1 MNTVRLT
8 PLERRHL
15 DKTLEWAND
24 PELMR
29 LLNRAHTVSREEHEQ
44 WFDAL
49 QNREDCCYF
58 AIENV
63 DGAHLGNVWLWDID
77 PRHRRAELRI
87 VMGLD
92 EAGKGA
98 GTEAISRLC
107 DHAFERLNLHKVY
120 AYVLAINP
128 RARRS
133 FEKAGFVLEGTL
145 REDRWTGNCFTDVD
159 LLAKHFSRNDAA
171 AQRKKNQ

>member
-44 WFDAL
+44 WFEAL
-49 QNREDCCYF
+49 QKREDCCYF

-63 DGAHLGNVWLWDID
+63 DDAHLGNVWLWDID
-77 PRHRRAELRI
+77 QRHRRAELRI

-92 EAGKGA
+92 SAGKGV

-107 DHAFERLNLHKVY
+107 DYAFERLNLHKVY

-128 RARRS
+128 RACRS

-145 REDRWTGNCFTDVD
+145 KEDRWTGESFTDVY
-159 LLAKHFSRNDAA
+159 LLARLNHR
-171 AQRKKNQ
+171 

>member
-1 MNTVRLT
+1 MNISVRLR

-15 DKTLEWAND
+15 QRTLEWAND

-29 LLNRAHTVSREEHEQ
+29 LLNRAHTVSKEEHEQ
-44 WFDAL
+44 WFEAISK
-49 QNREDCCYF
+49 REDCCYF

-77 PRHRRAELRI
+77 QRHRRAELRI

-92 EAGKGA
+92 STDKGA
-98 GTEAISRLC
+98 GTEAISQLC

-133 FEKAGFVLEGTL
+133 FEKAGFELEGTL
-145 REDRWTGNCFTDVD
+145 REDRWTGESFTDVH
-159 LLAKHFSRNDAA
+159 LLSKLNRG
-171 AQRKKNQ
+171 

>member
-1 MNTVRLT
+1 M
-8 PLERRHL
+8 E
-15 DKTLEWAND
+15 KTLEWAND

-44 WFDAL
+44 WFDAV
-49 QNREDCCYF
+49 QKREDCCYF
-58 AIENV
+58 AIESL
-63 DGAHLGNVWLWDID
+63 DSKHLGNVWLWDID
-77 PRHRRAELRI
+77 LRHRRAELRI

-92 EAGKGA
+92 RAGKGA

-107 DHAFERLNLHKVY
+107 DYAFERLNLHKVY

-145 REDRWTGNCFTDVD
+145 REDRWSGDSFVDVH
-159 LLAKHFSRNDAA
+159 LLSKLNRG
-171 AQRKKNQ
+171 

>member
-8 PLERRHL
+8 LLERRHL
-15 DKTLEWAND
+15 EKTLEWAND
-24 PELMR
+24 PEVMR
-29 LLNRAHTVSREEHEQ
+29 LLNRAHTVSRDEHEH
-44 WFDAL
+44 WFAGL
-49 QNREDCCYF
+49 QKREDCCYF
-58 AIENV
+58 AIETV
-63 DGAHLGNVWLWDID
+63 DGVHLGNVWLWDID
-77 PRHRRAELRI
+77 ARHRRAELRI

-92 EAGKGA
+92 SRDKGV

-107 DHAFERLNLHKVY
+107 EYAFERLNLHRVY

-145 REDRWTGNCFTDVD
+145 REDRWTGEAFTDVY
-159 LLAKHFSRNDAA
+159 LLGKLNHG
-171 AQRKKNQ
+171 

>member
-49 QNREDCCYF
+49 QKLEDCCYF
-58 AIENV
+58 AIENLESK
-63 DGAHLGNVWLWDID
+63 HLGNVWLWDID
-77 PRHRRAELRI
+77 QRHRRAELRI

-107 DHAFERLNLHKVY
+107 DYAFERLNLHKVY

-133 FEKAGFVLEGTL
+133 FEKAGFVVEGTL
-145 REDRWTGNCFTDVD
+145 REDRWTGEGFTDVY
-159 LLAKHFSRNDAA
+159 LLAKLLSRKDAKEA
-171 AQRKKNQ
+171 KGI

>member
-1 MNTVRLT
+1 MSISVLLR

-15 DKTLEWAND
+15 EKTLEWAND

-29 LLNRAHTVSREEHEQ
+29 LLNRAHTISREEHEQ
-44 WFDAL
+44 WFAGV
-49 QNREDCCYF
+49 QKRGDCCYF
-58 AIENV
+58 AIET
-63 DGAHLGNVWLWDID
+63 DGRHAGNVWLWDID
-77 PRHRRAELRI
+77 ARHRRAELRI

-92 EAGKGA
+92 STGKGA
-98 GTEAISRLC
+98 GTEAIRQLC
-107 DHAFERLNLHKVY
+107 DYAFERLNLHKVY

-145 REDRWTGNCFTDVD
+145 REDRWTGDTFSDVY
-159 LLAKHFSRNDAA
+159 LLAKLLARKDAKEA
-171 AQRKKNQ
+171 KGI

>member
-1 MNTVRLT
+1 MNISVRLR

-15 DKTLEWAND
+15 EKTLEWAND

-44 WFDAL
+44 WFEAI
-49 QNREDCCYF
+49 QKRQDCCYF
-58 AIENV
+58 AIEGV
-63 DGAHLGNVWLWDID
+63 DDTHLGNVWLWDID
-77 PRHRRAELRI
+77 LRHRRAELRI

-92 EAGKGA
+92 RTDKGA

-107 DHAFERLNLHKVY
+107 EYAFERLNLHKVY

-133 FEKAGFVLEGTL
+133 FEKAGFVIEGTL
-145 REDRWTGNCFTDVD
+145 REDRWTGETFTDVY
-159 LLAKHFSRNDAA
+159 LLARLNHR
-171 AQRKKNQ
+171 

>member
-1 MNTVRLT
+1 MNTVRLI

-15 DKTLEWAND
+15 EKTLEWAND

-29 LLNRAHTVSREEHEQ
+29 LLNRAHTVSKEEHEQ
-44 WFDAL
+44 WFEVI
-49 QNREDCCYF
+49 QQREDCRYF
-58 AIENV
+58 AIETE

-92 EAGKGA
+92 QAGQGA
-98 GTEAISRLC
+98 GTEAISLLC
-107 DHAFERLNLHKVY
+107 DYAFERLNLHKVY

-133 FEKAGFVLEGTL
+133 FEKAGFELEGTL
-145 REDRWTGNCFTDVD
+145 REDRWTGEAFSDVY
-159 LLAKHFSRNDAA
+159 LLGKLRHKRH
-171 AQRKKNQ
+171 KNTKSD